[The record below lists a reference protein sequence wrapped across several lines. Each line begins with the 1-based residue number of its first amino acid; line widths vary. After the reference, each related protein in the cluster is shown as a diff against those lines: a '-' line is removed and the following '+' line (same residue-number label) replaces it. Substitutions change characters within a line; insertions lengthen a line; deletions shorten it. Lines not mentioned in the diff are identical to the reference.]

1 MSERGK
7 YIVIEGNDGTGKST
21 QVEKIR
27 TRLAEKGIES
37 VEYHEPAG
45 TPIADEIRTI
55 IKNGGLERDG
65 ETNLLLFTAAR
76 REIWHRAKQ
85 ELALGRWVV
94 TARNYY
100 STLAYQGYGEG
111 LDTDLILETTRTFTD
126 RGYMKPDLAV
136 VLALDDQTRETRIT
150 GRGAIDNPDTFES
163 RSNEFQERV
172 NNGYL
177 EIAWENNLRI
187 IDAGKSIDEVTDAI
201 WDEVTP
207 LLKLD
212 GGRTQQ

>member
-27 TRLAEKGIES
+27 ERLAEKGIES
-37 VEYHEPAG
+37 VEFHEPAG

-55 IKNGGLERDG
+55 IKNGALERDG

-85 ELALGRWVV
+85 ELTLGRWVV

-111 LDTDLILETTRTFTD
+111 LDTDLILNTTRIFTD
-126 RGYMKPDLAV
+126 RDYMKPDLAV

-163 RSNEFQERV
+163 RSDGFQERV

-177 EIAWENNLRI
+177 EIAWENDLKI

-201 WDEVTP
+201 WDEVVP
-207 LLKLD
+207 LLKQD
-212 GGRTQQ
+212 GEHTQR